1 MSRIFKHVN
10 LFHRGTVG
18 DGVVTAFSCRGYLY
32 TSLRQ
37 ERRGALHEPTSV
49 DVASRSCE
57 VRSLSQIVYGGH
69 FETLWCCLAANG
81 SHSGSG
87 RRLSW
92 QMCLRV
98 HIFRS
103 EPYWEL
109 VQQGA

>member
-69 FETLWCCLAANG
+69 
-81 SHSGSG
+81 
-87 RRLSW
+87 
-92 QMCLRV
+92 LRHCGV
-98 HIFRS
+98 AWL
-103 EPYWEL
+103 PTG
-109 VQQGA
+109 VTVGPVVG